1 MADEETRE
9 DEGGESACFA
19 HLLCP
24 ECGVMID
31 DSEHSTKCHRAK
43 PESGF
48 GAPDSNTP
56 ESV

>member
-1 MADEETRE
+1 MADEEARE

-31 DSEHSTKCHRAK
+31 GSEHSTQCHWAT

-48 GAPDSNTP
+48 VAPDSNTP
-56 ESV
+56 ESP